1 MSGKDQGKF
10 AQSELDADFN
20 KDYGDDYD
28 VPVEWNLSWLSM
40 SKEAMMFFSKHEV
53 LHNFKPLI
61 DQITSTNWL
70 DWNGCEYYKYM
81 VDGLILNLNVAG
93 FGNVQ
98 EEQLIINVARA
109 YMHQLID
116 GCKGGYRG
124 KLVTEVKRTYRMD
137 SGGSQEKRGWL
148 RR

>member
-1 MSGKDQGKF
+1 MSDEPNKF
-10 AQSELDADFN
+10 AESERDADFN

-28 VPVEWNLSWLSM
+28 VPVEWNLHWLSM
-40 SKEAMMFFSKHEV
+40 SKEALKFFDSHEV
-53 LHNFKPLI
+53 LRNFKPLI

-93 FGNVQ
+93 YGNIQ

-124 KLVTEVKRTYRMD
+124 KLATEVKRTYRME
-137 SGGSQEKRGWL
+137 SGQQQGKRGWL